1 MSNKK
6 SLFFILYNFVK
17 DFIKKIPLLILAF
30 PVFLILYII
39 LFKGNLSYYEEII
52 INSDIQNVIDLH
64 EEPKYLEHYMNGF
77 ISFKTVQGESR
88 KTGSISEISI
98 VFNSNESVTRKIVM
112 KEKVLSNNLP
122 NEKVI
127 QLNTSS
133 VNNLITYRFVKL
145 GKDKT
150 QFFRTHEYEFN
161 TYMKV
166 YSFFMSRKIKRES
179 YKYLK
184 NFKNFV
190 ENN

>member
-17 DFIKKIPLLILAF
+17 VFIKKIPLLILAF

-64 EEPKYLEHYMNGF
+64 EDPNYLEHYMNGF

-127 QLNTSS
+127 QLNTGS